1 MRRIYQMASLVL
13 LGVGVFLVF
22 QGRAIGLAGHFGP
35 GPGFFAFWVGVAL
48 AVLSLVWGGQASLH
62 AAKALPPGFVP
73 DRGGIVRVA
82 SVMFAM
88 VAFVILLTTLGFNLA
103 MLGLLLFLMLAF
115 GREYLATKIVIAVAG
130 SFGVHYV
137 FERLLRV
144 PLPYSSIALLRNMG
158 L

>member
-1 MRRIYQMASLVL
+1 MASLVL
-13 LGVGVFLVF
+13 LGVGLFLVY
-22 QGRAIGLAGHFGP
+22 QGWAIGLAGHFGP
-35 GPGFFAFWVGVAL
+35 GPGFFAFWVGIAL
-48 AVLSLVWGGQASLH
+48 AVLSMAWGGQASLQ
-62 AAKALPPGFVP
+62 AVKAMPPDFIP

-88 VAFVILLTTLGFNLA
+88 VAFVMVLTTLGFNLA
-103 MLGLLLFLMLAF
+103 MFGLLFFLFFAF
-115 GREYLATKIVIAVAG
+115 GRDYPIMKTAISIAG

-144 PLPYSSIALLRNMG
+144 PLPYSSIAFLRNMG